1 MTDRVYSDSEP
12 GGTTISG
19 EMHELHEHAE
29 EAQHHPGLVPAT
41 FTMALL
47 AVLVATVSL
56 LGHRAHTEDLLLQ
69 NQSSDRWA
77 QYQAK
82 SIRRHTYELFQDLLD
97 VSAVRGPE
105 AAGKVRERYARE
117 VERYRDEQK
126 EIDAE
131 ARKLEAETTRAR
143 SQANRFDLGEVFLE
157 VALVITSLTLLTR
170 RRQFWLVGLAIAAA
184 RVLLTVSGFVMP

>member
-1 MTDRVYSDSEP
+1 MTE
-12 GGTTISG
+12 
-19 EMHELHEHAE
+19 EMHELHERAE
-29 EAQHHPGLVPAT
+29 EAHQHPSLVPVT

-56 LGHRAHTEDLLLQ
+56 LGHRTHTEELLLQ

-97 VSAVRGPE
+97 VSTVRDPE
-105 AAGKVRERYARE
+105 AARKVRERYARE
-117 VERYRDEQK
+117 VERYRDDQK

-131 ARKLEAETTRAR
+131 ARELEAETTRAR
-143 SQANRFDLGEVFLE
+143 RQADLFDLCEVFLE

-170 RRQFWLVGLAIAAA
+170 RRQFWLAGMAIAAA
-184 RVLLTVSGFVMP
+184 GVIIASLGFIAH

>member
-1 MTDRVYSDSEP
+1 MTE
-12 GGTTISG
+12 
-19 EMHELHEHAE
+19 EMQELHEHAE
-29 EAQHHPGLVPAT
+29 EGRQHPSLAPAT

-56 LGHRAHTEDLLLQ
+56 LGHRTHTEELLLQ

-97 VSAVRGPE
+97 VSPVRDPE

-131 ARKLEAETTRAR
+131 ARKLEAETAHAR
-143 SQANRFDLGEVFLE
+143 RQADRFDLGEVFLE

-170 RRQFWLVGLAIAAA
+170 RRRFWFAGMAIAAA
-184 RVLLTVSGFVMP
+184 GIVIASSGLVAH

>member
-1 MTDRVYSDSEP
+1 MAE
-12 GGTTISG
+12 
-19 EMHELHEHAE
+19 EMQELHEHAE
-29 EAQHHPGLVPAT
+29 EAHQDPSLVPAT

-56 LGHRAHTEDLLLQ
+56 LGHRTHTEELLLQ

-97 VSAVRGPE
+97 VSTVRDPE
-105 AAGKVRERYARE
+105 AARKVRERYAGE
-117 VERYRDEQK
+117 INRYRDEQK

-131 ARKLEAETTRAR
+131 ARKLEAETALAR
-143 SQANRFDLGEVFLE
+143 RQADRFDLGEVFLE

-170 RRQFWLVGLAIAAA
+170 RRQFWFAGMAIAAA
-184 RVLLTVSGFVMP
+184 GVVIAFLGFITH